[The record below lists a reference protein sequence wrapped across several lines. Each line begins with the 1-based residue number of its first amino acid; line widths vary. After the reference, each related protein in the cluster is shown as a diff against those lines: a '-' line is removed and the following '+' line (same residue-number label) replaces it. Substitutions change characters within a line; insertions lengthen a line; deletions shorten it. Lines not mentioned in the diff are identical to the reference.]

1 MARRK
6 EARFAV
12 VVTKETVE
20 EWTLYV
26 SADSLEGASET
37 ADEIVQNCMFPDYE
51 VVHSEYSLDAK
62 PIDAKHAIEPIRL
75 SDDQGP
81 VCAVCLGT
89 VEWTG
94 IAADDPANRSGKTI
108 PGPWVHRRANAQ
120 SQDPHDDS

>member
-108 PGPWVHRRANAQ
+108 PGPWAHLW
-120 SQDPHDDS
+120 